1 METLNYPTTF
11 GVSTFRQRHDDYNP
25 RCRTCRSLRRL
36 DHRFDPSYHAGIQ
49 TLFVTLHLMNNL
61 LWKVTP
67 TMAHWHNMGSSI
79 YILENMLPCLYSPWA
94 VRLAGDDALCAI
106 QPVSR
111 RSCRL
116 LKAVL
121 QLGVHLFDQMMKRN
135 QYRSTFWITYDLS
148 SQPSHYIARGK
159 SKRRSWT
166 AETVSKY
173 LASRALG
180 GD

>member
-25 RCRTCRSLRRL
+25 RCRTCRSLRGL

-49 TLFVTLHLMNNL
+49 TLFVTLHLMYNL
-61 LWKVTP
+61 LWQENP
-67 TMAHWHNMGSSI
+67 TMAHWQNTSSSI
-79 YILENMLPCLYSPWA
+79 YILENRLPCLYSPWA
-94 VRLAGDDALCAI
+94 LRLAGDDALCAI

-121 QLGVHLFDQMMKRN
+121 QLGVHLFDQMMKGN
-135 QYRSTFWITYDLS
+135 QYRSTFRITNIWSVFTTISLYSPWEIKKTIMDGRDGQQVPCES
-148 SQPSHYIARGK
+148 IP
-159 SKRRSWT
+159 RR
-166 AETVSKY
+166 
-173 LASRALG
+173 
-180 GD
+180 